1 MQMYN
6 KFNRKKLMRGSILL
20 IGLLIV
26 GLLGVTSVGKAFL
39 GDDGEN
45 NQEPQQTKK
54 KVVIP
59 QEEAV
64 TQVVEEVG
72 PAVVSIITQKVKVS
86 RDMFLNPVPE
96 ETKGLGSGVIF
107 DEKGYI
113 LTNNH
118 VISDAEKIKV
128 MTSDGEEYEA
138 KLVGRDAQNDLAVIK
153 IKADS
158 LPAVAPLG
166 DSSKLN
172 VGQLTIAIGSPYDV
186 KFRNTVTT
194 GVVSAV
200 DRQIRAEG
208 NMFEGLIQTDA
219 AINPGNSG
227 GPLLNSQGE
236 VIGINTAILSG
247 SAQGIGFALPI
258 NKAKQIVDD
267 LIEYG
272 RVKRPWLGIY
282 GTAITDKLVEYY
294 GLKVDHGVLV
304 MKSII
309 DSPADKAGLTE
320 GDIIL
325 EADKQKI
332 NDMQELKQVIEEA
345 GIGEKIELLVKKR
358 DEGVEPVL
366 VTLEEM
372 PTQSERR
379 NNQ

>member
-1 MQMYN
+1 MYN